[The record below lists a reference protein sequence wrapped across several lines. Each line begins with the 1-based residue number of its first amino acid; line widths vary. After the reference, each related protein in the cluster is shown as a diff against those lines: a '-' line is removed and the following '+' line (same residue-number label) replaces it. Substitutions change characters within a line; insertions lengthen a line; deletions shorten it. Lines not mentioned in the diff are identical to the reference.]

1 MVLSVTLFGQKKYFE
16 KALKNGRTSGNFYFV
31 VLDSDKAVK
40 DEDVIE
46 FANKNN
52 YLLRNITHQMV
63 NRFGD
68 KFNGVKSFS
77 FLPISE
83 IPQVIFETKFNTNI
97 PYKEIAAKGKSK
109 VYFWMGGNSLF
120 NLYSGF
126 YWSGNVTSEGFADGD
141 GLGFYFSDLDKISAF
156 FTGRFNK
163 GVLQGNGTFATYS
176 YSDISNFDKASVVTN
191 SIHLNSNF
199 YDDMAVLTVGGKKGF
214 VGKDMKTGFYPKYK
228 SVVQEFSN
236 GKAIVLNDD
245 NKEIVIN
252 KTGNFIAYSDR
263 QIQIDEQRRKEEEE
277 RRRIAIENEKNR
289 IHEAYNLAINSND
302 ETQLLQFYSQHKSSS
317 YDFAKDYANT
327 AYNKAI
333 KLNEKNYQPFID
345 ELNYNQGNSL
355 VKMIFT
361 TNDGSPIALKVDYI
375 YNFLDGEYSGQ
386 GISTGLIGEILTG
399 KSEKILLTKDDK
411 LFPSIRKPIAYI
423 DNAIVNAFWYR
434 AGTESKGGSWSTSQN
449 TGFKSFIKNVQD
461 FAKDLNMT
469 VKVSYLGT
477 LDDDIA
483 REQERMASLQRYRE
497 ENCEK
502 CIINPKKSTT
512 PSVTDHW
519 YWGKVK
525 ENGVIKMLNDDK
537 YEWYLSEKGF
547 TIVGV
552 LFSKDE
558 SYKSWELMKEELLQR
573 CRKKYSC
580 Q

>member
-141 GLGFYFSDLDKISAF
+141 GLGFYFSDVDKISAF

-252 KTGNFIAYSDR
+252 KVGSFLAYSDR

-317 YDFAKDYANT
+317 YDFAKDYAKT
-327 AYNKAI
+327 TYNKAI

-361 TNDGSPIALKVDYI
+361 TNDGSPIALKIDDI
-375 YNFLDGEYSGQ
+375 YNFIDRSHVRESSVSNALSNLANGELNAYGN
-386 GISTGLIGEILTG
+386 GE
-399 KSEKILLTKDDK
+399 KH
-411 LFPSIRKPIAYI
+411 FPSIRKPISYM
-423 DNAIVNAFWYR
+423 DNAIINAFWYR
-434 AGTESKGGSWSTSQN
+434 AGTKSEGSFYYKQSGFTS
-449 TGFKSFIKNVQD
+449 FKQKIEN
-461 FAKDLNMT
+461 FAANHYLT

-483 REQERMASLQRYRE
+483 REQERMASLQRYKQKQCDR
-497 ENCEK
+497 
-502 CIINPKKSTT
+502 CIIDYKKSTY
-512 PSVTDHW
+512 PENKKDFFGANYIKSGKIVMKNGEEYEWHISKKGWVIENWW
-519 YWGKVK
+519 YGEPYESWDFMIEELKQRCS
-525 ENGVIKMLNDDK
+525 DK
-537 YEWYLSEKGF
+537 YCK
-547 TIVGV
+547 
-552 LFSKDE
+552 
-558 SYKSWELMKEELLQR
+558 Q
-573 CRKKYSC
+573 
-580 Q
+580 